1 MWKRIVAAAKV
12 LAGVRPAEV
21 QFDEVDERIADWC
34 AYAVAD
40 FIVGSVVPAPDD
52 LEADHL
58 LCCRVAL
65 AVIDAIK
72 LYASH
77 EATHG
82 PRCREQV
89 EAERKRAMRATNAKD
104 PEIPF

>member
-21 QFDEVDERIADWC
+21 QFDDLDERIADWC
-34 AYAVAD
+34 AYAAAD
-40 FIVGSVVPAPDD
+40 VIAGRFVPESNDV
-52 LEADHL
+52 EADDRT
-58 LCCRVAL
+58 CGQIAL
-65 AVIDAIK
+65 VVLDAIR

-82 PRCREQV
+82 PQCREQLAV
-89 EAERKRAMRATNAKD
+89 ERKCTKQVTKPGDR
-104 PEIPF
+104 EIPF